1 MKIFE
6 SLLVILCL
14 LLVYSNRINAFYVSD
29 DLEQGFKVSKLEIML
44 NNHPATSQKRK
55 TYFVQT
61 ELPINQ
67 PVKFP
72 DEFSVYLDA
81 LDTHVTFERIKND
94 TRYPIGRSD
103 VYTIDP
109 SNNFVKV
116 NIQES
121 YQVKRKDLF
130 VVQFLLQVLLK

>member
-1 MKIFE
+1 
-6 SLLVILCL
+6 
-14 LLVYSNRINAFYVSD
+14 LVYSNRINAFYVSD

-44 NNHPATSQKRK
+44 YNQPATSQKRK

-130 VVQFLLQVLLK
+130 VVQFLLQVLSK

>member
-6 SLLVILCL
+6 SLLVTSCL
-14 LLVYSNRINAFYVSD
+14 LLVFSNRIIAFYVSD
-29 DLEQGFKVSKLEIML
+29 GLEQGFKVSKLEIML
-44 NNHPATSQKRK
+44 NNQPATSQNRR
-55 TYFVQT
+55 TYFVRT

-81 LDTHVTFERIKND
+81 LDSHVTFERIKND

-109 SNNFVKV
+109 SNNFVRV

-121 YQVKRKDLF
+121 HQVKRKDLF
-130 VVQFLLQVLLK
+130 VVQFLLQVLLE